1 MREQEKDVR
10 ETKRK
15 AVYQSAVQ
23 FGHHVQRSPGL
34 CQHDFSQITSQNFK
48 HFSKLSIL
56 FLRYLKYFF
65 NKNQSAKSHV
75 IPPLICRR

>member
-1 MREQEKDVR
+1 MREQEKVV
-10 ETKRK
+10 TKRK

-48 HFSKLSIL
+48 HFSKLFIL

>member
-34 CQHDFSQITSQNFK
+34 CQHDFSQITSQNLK
-48 HFSKLSIL
+48 HF
-56 FLRYLKYFF
+56 F
-65 NKNQSAKSHV
+65 
-75 IPPLICRR
+75 